1 MGNMPTGILGSNSQQ
16 VDHKSEECQIDQLDP
31 SYKEQIYL
39 QIFPV
44 ERYGKNYCHHRS
56 RSPHQIA

>member
-31 SYKEQIYL
+31 SYQEQIYL
-39 QIFPV
+39 QIFT
-44 ERYGKNYCHHRS
+44 ERYYK
-56 RSPHQIA
+56 QA

>member
-16 VDHKSEECQIDQLDP
+16 VNHKSEERQIDQLDP
-31 SYKEQIYL
+31 SYQEQIYL

-44 ERYGKNYCHHRS
+44 ERYGKT
-56 RSPHQIA
+56 IAITEAEAPIR